1 MLYIV
6 FILVLAGF
14 IALVVWGLNKY
25 SALGCISSIIGLI
38 GTIIFGIVVVFSTII
53 VVDENVYSDALYEK
67 YTARREALE
76 WRLEQNYTD
85 NDNNL
90 GATELYKEIQE
101 YNEDLASAKAN
112 RANPW
117 LKIYAGEY
125 VDRLEF
131 IEMN

>member
-1 MLYIV
+1 MLYVV

-14 IALVVWGLNKY
+14 IALAVWSMNKY
-25 SALGCISSIIGLI
+25 SALGCVSSIVGFI
-38 GTIIFGIVVVFSTII
+38 GTIIFGIVMVFSTI
-53 VVDENVYSDALYEK
+53 VVINENVYSDSLYEK
-67 YTARREALE
+67 YTTRREVLE
-76 WRLEQNYTD
+76 WRLEQDYTD

-101 YNEDLASAKAN
+101 YNEDLATAKAN

-125 VDRLEF
+125 VDRLEP
-131 IEMN
+131 IELK

>member
-14 IALVVWGLNKY
+14 IALVVCGLNKY

-38 GTIIFGIVVVFSTII
+38 GTIIFGIVVVFSTIT

>member
-1 MLYIV
+1 MLYVV
-6 FILVLAGF
+6 FILAFIGFCTLA
-14 IALVVWGLNKY
+14 IWSCDKY
-25 SALGCISSIIGLI
+25 SALGCAGSIVGLA
-38 GTIIFGIVVVFSTII
+38 GAVIFGIVVVISTITVI
-53 VVDENVYSDALYEK
+53 NENVYSDSLYEK
-67 YTARREALE
+67 YTTRREALE
-76 WRLEQNYTD
+76 WRLEQDYTD

-101 YNEDLASAKAN
+101 YNEDLASAKSN

-131 IEMN
+131 IELK

>member
-6 FILVLAGF
+6 FILAFVAF
-14 IALVVWGLNKY
+14 IALAAWGFDKY
-25 SALGCISSIIGLI
+25 STLGCMSSIVGLL
-38 GTIIFGIVVVFSTII
+38 GTVIFGIVVVFSTIT
-53 VVDENVYSDALYEK
+53 VVNENVYSDALYEK
-67 YTARREALE
+67 YTTRKATLE
-76 WRLEQNYTD
+76 WRLEQDYTD

-117 LKIYAGEY
+117 LKVFAGEY
-125 VDRLEF
+125 VDRLEP
-131 IEMN
+131 IELK

>member
-14 IALVVWGLNKY
+14 IALIVWGLNKY

-38 GTIIFGIVVVFSTII
+38 GTIIFGIVVVFSTIM

>member
-38 GTIIFGIVVVFSTII
+38 GTIIFGIVVVSSTII

>member
-1 MLYIV
+1 MLYVV
-6 FILVLAGF
+6 FILAFAGF
-14 IALVVWGLNKY
+14 IALAVWGFDKY
-25 SALGCISSIIGLI
+25 SALGCVSSIIGLI
-38 GTIIFGIVVVFSTII
+38 GAVIFGIVVAVSTVAII
-53 VVDENVYSDALYEK
+53 NENVYSDALYEK
-67 YTARREALE
+67 YTTRKATLE
-76 WRLEQNYTD
+76 WRLEQDYTD

-101 YNEDLASAKAN
+101 YNEDLASAKSN

-131 IEMN
+131 IELN

>member
-1 MLYIV
+1 MLYVI
-6 FILVLAGF
+6 FILALAGF
-14 IALVVWGLNKY
+14 IALIVWGLDKY
-25 SALGCISSIIGLI
+25 SALGCISSIVGIS

-117 LKIYAGEY
+117 LKIYSGEY

>member
-1 MLYIV
+1 MLYVV
-6 FILVLAGF
+6 FILAFAGF
-14 IALVVWGLNKY
+14 IALAVWGMNKY
-25 SALGCISSIIGLI
+25 SALGCISSIVGFTGI
-38 GTIIFGIVVVFSTII
+38 IIFGIVMVFSTI
-53 VVDENVYSDALYEK
+53 VVINENVYSDSLYEK
-67 YTARREALE
+67 YTTRREVLE
-76 WRLEQNYTD
+76 WRLEQDYTD

-90 GATELYKEIQE
+90 GATELYEEIQE

-131 IEMN
+131 IELK

>member
-1 MLYIV
+1 MLYVV

-14 IALVVWGLNKY
+14 IALAIWGFDKY
-25 SALGCISSIIGLI
+25 SALGCLSSIVGII
-38 GTIIFGIVVVFSTII
+38 GTIIFGIVVVFSTVAVIN
-53 VVDENVYSDALYEK
+53 ENVYSDALYEK

-76 WRLEQNYTD
+76 WRLEQDYTD

-101 YNEDLASAKAN
+101 YNEDLASAKSN

-117 LKIYAGEY
+117 LKIYAGKY

-131 IEMN
+131 IELK

>member
-1 MLYIV
+1 MLYII

-25 SALGCISSIIGLI
+25 SALGCISSVIGLI

>member
-1 MLYIV
+1 MLYVV

-14 IALVVWGLNKY
+14 IALAIWGFDKY
-25 SALGCISSIIGLI
+25 SALGCLSSIVGIV
-38 GTIIFGIVVVFSTII
+38 GTIIFGIVVVFSTVAVIN
-53 VVDENVYSDALYEK
+53 ENVYSDALYEK

-76 WRLEQNYTD
+76 WRLEQDYTD

-101 YNEDLASAKAN
+101 YNEDLASAKSN

-117 LKIYAGEY
+117 LKIYAGKY

-131 IEMN
+131 IELK

>member
-25 SALGCISSIIGLI
+25 STLGCISSIIGLI
-38 GTIIFGIVVVFSTII
+38 GIIIFGIVVVFSTII

>member
-1 MLYIV
+1 MLYVV
-6 FILVLAGF
+6 FILALAGF
-14 IALVVWGLNKY
+14 IALIVWGLDKY
-25 SALGCISSIIGLI
+25 STLGCISSIIGLI

-101 YNEDLASAKAN
+101 YNEDLASAKSN

-117 LKIYAGEY
+117 LKIYSGEY

>member
-1 MLYIV
+1 MLYVV
-6 FILVLAGF
+6 FILVLVGF
-14 IALVVWGLNKY
+14 IALAAWGCNKY
-25 SALGCISSIIGLI
+25 SALGCISSIVGII
-38 GTIIFGIVVVFSTII
+38 GTIIFGIVMVFSTI
-53 VVDENVYSDALYEK
+53 VVINENVYSDSLYEK

-76 WRLEQNYTD
+76 WRLEQDYTD

-101 YNEDLASAKAN
+101 YNEDLASAKSN

-125 VDRLEF
+125 VDRLEP
-131 IEMN
+131 IELK

>member
-1 MLYIV
+1 MLYVV

-14 IALVVWGLNKY
+14 IALTVWGLDRY
-25 SALGCISSIIGLI
+25 FALGCISSIIGII
-38 GTIIFGIVVVFSTII
+38 GTIIFGIVMVFST
-53 VVDENVYSDALYEK
+53 VVVINENVYSDSLYEK

-76 WRLEQNYTD
+76 WRLEQDYTD

-90 GATELYKEIQE
+90 GAIELYEEIQE
-101 YNEDLASAKAN
+101 YNETLASAKAN

-131 IEMN
+131 IELK

>member
-25 SALGCISSIIGLI
+25 STLGCISSIIGLI

>member
-125 VDRLEF
+125 VDRLEC

>member
-1 MLYIV
+1 MLYVV
-6 FILVLAGF
+6 FILALAGF
-14 IALVVWGLNKY
+14 ITLIVWGSNRY
-25 SALGCISSIIGLI
+25 SALGCISLIVGLI
-38 GTIIFGIVVVFSTII
+38 GTVIFGIVMVFSTI
-53 VVDENVYSDALYEK
+53 VVINENVYSDSLYEK

-90 GATELYKEIQE
+90 GATELYEEIQE
-101 YNEDLASAKAN
+101 YNEELASAKAN

-131 IEMN
+131 IELK

>member
-1 MLYIV
+1 MLYVV
-6 FILVLAGF
+6 FILALAGF
-14 IALVVWGLNKY
+14 IALAVWGFDKY
-25 SALGCISSIIGLI
+25 SALGCVSSIVGIAGI
-38 GTIIFGIVVVFSTII
+38 IIFGIVMVFSTIVI
-53 VVDENVYSDALYEK
+53 INENVYSDSLYEK
-67 YTARREALE
+67 YTARKATLE
-76 WRLEQNYTD
+76 WRLEQDYTD

-101 YNEDLASAKAN
+101 YNEDLASAKAS

-131 IEMN
+131 IELK

>member
-1 MLYIV
+1 MLYVV
-6 FILVLAGF
+6 FILALAGF
-14 IALVVWGLNKY
+14 IALAVWSLDKY
-25 SALGCISSIIGLI
+25 SALGCVSSIVGII
-38 GTIIFGIVVVFSTII
+38 GTIIFGIVMVFST
-53 VVDENVYSDALYEK
+53 VVVINENVYSDALYEK
-67 YTARREALE
+67 YTTRKATLE
-76 WRLEQNYTD
+76 WRLEQDYTE

-101 YNEDLASAKAN
+101 YNEDLASAKAT

-131 IEMN
+131 IELK

>member
-1 MLYIV
+1 MLYVV
-6 FILVLAGF
+6 FILALAGF
-14 IALVVWGLNKY
+14 IALIVWGLNKY
-25 SALGCISSIIGLI
+25 SALGSISSIIGLI

>member
-131 IEMN
+131 IKMN

>member
-14 IALVVWGLNKY
+14 IALVVWGLDQY

-38 GTIIFGIVVVFSTII
+38 GTIIFGIVVVFSTIT
-53 VVDENVYSDALYEK
+53 VVNENVYSGALYEK

-76 WRLEQNYTD
+76 WRLKQNYTD
-85 NDNNL
+85 NDNYL

>member
-14 IALVVWGLNKY
+14 IALVLWGLDKY

-38 GTIIFGIVVVFSTII
+38 GTIIFGIVVVFSTIT

>member
-1 MLYIV
+1 MLYVV

-14 IALVVWGLNKY
+14 IALIVWGLNKY
-25 SALGCISSIIGLI
+25 SALGCISSIIGFI
-38 GTIIFGIVVVFSTII
+38 GTIICGIVVVFSTII
-53 VVDENVYSDALYEK
+53 VVDENVYSNALYEQ

-76 WRLEQNYTD
+76 WRLGQNYTD

-117 LKIYAGEY
+117 LKVFAGEY
-125 VDRLEF
+125 VDRLEP
-131 IEMN
+131 IELK

>member
-76 WRLEQNYTD
+76 WRFEQNYTD

-101 YNEDLASAKAN
+101 YNEDLASAKSN

>member
-14 IALVVWGLNKY
+14 IALIVWGLDKY

-38 GTIIFGIVVVFSTII
+38 GTIIFGIVVVFSTIT

-101 YNEDLASAKAN
+101 YNEDLASEKAN